1 MTDAVADPQPTA
13 QSYSPAARRAG
24 LDDPQVAARR
34 RRTAF
39 WGVTEHMLWVYWRY
53 RLTLLTSALGEPVLY
68 LLGMGLGL
76 GALVSHGTGT
86 DTYGV
91 SYVVFVAPALLV
103 SAAVMVGV
111 EESTYQVLGGTQW
124 DAKTYYTIYQAAVSP
139 GQLTLGVLL
148 AIQVRV
154 AAVAGLYWI
163 AMLVFG
169 VLPQPGTGL
178 AIPLV
183 AMLGALAFGAPVAG
197 YFAGLD
203 REGGRSTMVRR
214 FVLMPLVLFSG
225 VYYPLSVLPWGIQW
239 IGWISP
245 VWHAAELSRG
255 LAFGH
260 AEPAWLVAAH
270 LLVLLGLSVLGIL
283 WLRRSLTRKLEDR

>member
-1 MTDAVADPQPTA
+1 MRGATCRWRCRCTAGSTARPVARSTA
-13 QSYSPAARRAG
+13 PLG
-24 LDDPQVAARR
+24 
-34 RRTAF
+34 
-39 WGVTEHMLWVYWRY
+39 GV
-53 RLTLLTSALGEPVLY
+53 P
-68 LLGMGLGL
+68 
-76 GALVSHGTGT
+76 
-86 DTYGV
+86 
-91 SYVVFVAPALLV
+91 YVVFVAPALLV

-169 VLPQPGTGL
+169 MLPQPGTGL

-214 FVLMPLVLFSG
+214 FVLMPLVLFGCALASLLF
-225 VYYPLSVLPWGIQW
+225 YLSAVGGMRTAPAQDDA
-239 IGWISP
+239 P
-245 VWHAAELSRG
+245 RREAA
-255 LAFGH
+255 
-260 AEPAWLVAAH
+260 
-270 LLVLLGLSVLGIL
+270 
-283 WLRRSLTRKLEDR
+283 

>member
-1 MTDAVADPQPTA
+1 M
-13 QSYSPAARRAG
+13 
-24 LDDPQVAARR
+24 
-34 RRTAF
+34 
-39 WGVTEHMLWVYWRY
+39 
-53 RLTLLTSALGEPVLY
+53 
-68 LLGMGLGL
+68 
-76 GALVSHGTGT
+76 
-86 DTYGV
+86 

-225 VYYPLSVLPWGIQW
+225 VYYPLSVLPWASSGSDGSPPCGTPPSSPADW
-239 IGWISP
+239 PSAMPSRRGWWPRTCWCS
-245 VWHAAELSRG
+245 SDC
-255 LAFGH
+255 
-260 AEPAWLVAAH
+260 
-270 LLVLLGLSVLGIL
+270 
-283 WLRRSLTRKLEDR
+283 RSWGSCGCAGP